1 MRVRVQDNWVI
12 ALMFAALLVGGAGS
26 ARLWAQPGQAAPS
39 DHAAQ
44 PPAAGEHKAEAGA
57 PAGEEGAPEGE
68 RNPILG
74 MIARLFN
81 FSIVAGVL
89 IYFLRSPI
97 ADYLSGRAA
106 QIKADLVKAADMRV
120 QAAADLADIDKKM
133 RALPDELDALRK
145 AGAEEVAA
153 EEARIR
159 QAAESERARLLEVT
173 RREVATQ
180 LKLAERQLMQRA
192 ADLAIAVAS
201 ERVKATITDADQLR
215 LVDRYLV
222 QVAASER

>member
-1 MRVRVQDNWVI
+1 MHVRVQHNWVI
-12 ALMFAALLVGGAGS
+12 ALIIVAFVFVAAGTAS
-26 ARLWAQPGQAAPS
+26 LWAQPE
-39 DHAAQ
+39 HAAQ
-44 PPAAGEHKAEAGA
+44 PPVAGEHAAAAGA
-57 PAGEEGAPEGE
+57 LAGEESAPEGE
-68 RNPILG
+68 RSPILG

-81 FSIVAGVL
+81 FSIVAGTL

-97 ADYLSGRAA
+97 ADYLSGRAS
-106 QIKADLVKAADMRV
+106 QIRAALVKAADMRV
-120 QAAADLADIDKKM
+120 KAAADLADIDTKM

-159 QAAESERARLLEVT
+159 QAAEAERARLLEVT

-180 LKLAERQLMQRA
+180 LKLAERQLMARA
-192 ADLAIAVAS
+192 ADLAITVAS

-222 QVAASER
+222 QVAGAGRA